1 MNVRMKKETGMAKDK
16 KPVLVVMAAGMG
28 SRFGGLKQIQK
39 VDEQGHSLMDYAIY
53 DAIKAGFSEVV
64 FIIRE
69 SFADEFKEAVGNR
82 VAAKVPV
89 SYVYQALEEIPE
101 GCTVP
106 DGREKPWGTT
116 HAIWSARKE
125 LKGKSFIT
133 INADDFYGF
142 SSFKLAYDFIMASE
156 ADNQHACIGYSVVKT
171 LSPMGHVSR
180 GICKVDAEGNL
191 VRIDERKEIKL
202 EDGRGYFT
210 LDGGE
215 TYSIIPEDA
224 AASMNMWVFNPQF
237 IDDIEVTFPERLKKG
252 IEEKPLKFEETLS
265 DAVQNIL
272 ERQECSVKVVPTDA
286 EWFGMTYIEDLDDVK
301 NKLAQLTVEGSYPS
315 EEW

>member
-1 MNVRMKKETGMAKDK
+1 MGNKKT
-16 KPVLVVMAAGMG
+16 PVLVVMAAGMG

-39 VDEQGHSLMDYAIY
+39 VDDQGHSLMDYAIY
-53 DAIKAGFSEVV
+53 DAVKAGFGEVV

-69 SFADEFKEAVGNR
+69 SFAEEFKEAVGNR

-89 SYVYQALEEIPE
+89 SYVYQALDGIPE
-101 GCTVP
+101 GCSIP
-106 DGREKPWGTT
+106 EGRVKPWGTT

-133 INADDFYGF
+133 INADDFYGYEA
-142 SSFKLAYDFIMASE
+142 FKLAYDFIMASE
-156 ADNQHACIGYSVVKT
+156 ADNEHAAIGYNVAKT
-171 LSPMGHVSR
+171 LSPAGFVSR

-191 VRIDERKEIKL
+191 LRIDERKEIKL
-202 EDGRGYFT
+202 EDGKGFFT

-215 TYSIIPEDA
+215 TFTEIPEDA

-252 IEEKPLKFEETLS
+252 IEENPLKFEETLS

-272 ERQECSVKVVPTDA
+272 ERNGCSVKVVPTDA